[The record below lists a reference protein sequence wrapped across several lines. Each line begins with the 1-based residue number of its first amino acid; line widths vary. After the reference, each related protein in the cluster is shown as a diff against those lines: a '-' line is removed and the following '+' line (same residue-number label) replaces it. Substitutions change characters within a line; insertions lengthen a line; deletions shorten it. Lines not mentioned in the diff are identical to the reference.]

1 MRNANYDQATQ
12 QFENMF
18 FGPARAY
25 AALSVDYTEK
35 LFTTQFEFAKAYAD
49 ATLSQTRAML
59 DVKDAESLRSYVED
73 QQQVVKDLSE
83 RFKGDAEKVVAMNQE
98 FAQKSQQLVESNV
111 KEASKEASSQAKE
124 ATSQTKSAK

>member
-1 MRNANYDQATQ
+1 MRNANFDQATQ
-12 QFENMF
+12 QFENLF

-73 QQQVVKDLSE
+73 QQQVAKDLGE

-111 KEASKEASSQAKE
+111 KAASKQATSQAK
-124 ATSQTKSAK
+124 SAK

>member
-1 MRNANYDQATQ
+1 MRNVNYDQATQ

-73 QQQVVKDLSE
+73 QQQVVKDLGE

-111 KEASKEASSQAKE
+111 KEASKEASSQ
-124 ATSQTKSAK
+124 TKSAK

>member
-83 RFKGDAEKVVAMNQE
+83 RFKGDADKVVAMNQE

-111 KEASKEASSQAKE
+111 KEASKEASSQAK
-124 ATSQTKSAK
+124 SAK